1 MNGGSIRKQFVFK
14 LLRIKFHTLREADF
28 LIDGIN
34 LDSYLR
40 KYWAKG
46 SNKNAIATI
55 TITAVQIANTHTIQ
69 TLSQILNSLKYEPL
83 SDINRRIYLD
93 CRLLPKEVLG
103 HR

>member
-1 MNGGSIRKQFVFK
+1 M
-14 LLRIKFHTLREADF
+14 READF

-46 SNKNAIATI
+46 SNKNIIPTVTIIAVHI
-55 TITAVQIANTHTIQ
+55 INTHAIQ
-69 TLSQILNSLKYEPL
+69 TLSQVLNSLKHEPL
-83 SDINRRIYLD
+83 SDLNRKMYLD

>member
-1 MNGGSIRKQFVFK
+1 MPVFVHAQG
-14 LLRIKFHTLREADF
+14 IKTVHVVVECPL
-28 LIDGIN
+28 
-34 LDSYLR
+34 
-40 KYWAKG
+40 
-46 SNKNAIATI
+46 
-55 TITAVQIANTHTIQ
+55 TITAVQIANTHAIQ